1 MDPSSFIARCS
12 QHADQSFRA
21 SGTVCAK
28 SSGYIESVV
37 DIDIGFQLRMGH
49 VSHLLCLRW
58 KGLPGGLFVSSNI
71 MAEFDLSVGA
81 MTAGRL
87 EISGR
92 AEAM

>member
-1 MDPSSFIARCS
+1 
-12 QHADQSFRA
+12 
-21 SGTVCAK
+21 VCAK

-87 EISGR
+87 QISGR